1 MSSSLSRLARRE
13 RQLQNT
19 HKCVASRRT
28 RFSSLA
34 SRNWQLQKQQTAEAV
49 LRQTAATT
57 PARFRTF
64 VERWVGADDDELYE
78 ARGQT
83 LRARG
88 DYPGLGEAARRD
100 ERPAWAGGLEAAAP
114 AIRAEYEVAAARG
127 GHEPFFGGD
136 YGEQYD
142 GVPLAAGGALAAGAA
157 EAFPGTVAAL
167 ATVLSAEGEGFEG
180 PMHFGGTRLA
190 FFARQGPRS
199 NVAPHS
205 DLCNYLLTAHLGLI
219 VPCGCS
225 LFFMGGAPPVAWEAG
240 ALAPLLQTSFTH
252 AAVNDSDEA
261 RVILYFDFFH
271 PDLDAAER
279 AALQLFERTRKA
291 DEAAFFA
298 DAPADDAPP
307 PWGDDAPPPWGDD
320 APPPEL
326 LARLAARR

>member
-1 MSSSLSRLARRE
+1 MSSSLSRLARCE
-13 RQLQNT
+13 RRLQNT
-19 HKCVASRRT
+19 HKCLASRRT

-114 AIRAEYEVAAARG
+114 AIRAEYEAAALRG

-142 GVPLAAGGALAAGAA
+142 GVPLAAGGARRARS
-157 EAFPGTVAAL
+157 FSGTVAAL
-167 ATVLSAEGEGFEG
+167 ATVLSAEGEGFDG
-180 PMHFGGTRLA
+180 AMHIGGTRLA

-219 VPCGCS
+219 VPGGCS

-271 PDLDAAER
+271 PDLDAAVR

-326 LARLAARR
+326 LARLAPRR